1 MMQLDYMH
9 TYLIHHSTTTTATAD
24 PHAHNISWRPD
35 IPPYS
40 IFDDADQDETMT
52 NTTKVIDDPLRVDID
67 EVWDSIKYC
76 SFLLEAEVS
85 DSALF
90 SLSKEILND
99 KGPLPVGEIGKL
111 LQEFTANA
119 GLSQTLKD
127 QFGGLK
133 RFLEKFPDDFLISTD
148 HPFNPHVYLRAGSA
162 AFCR

>member
-1 MMQLDYMH
+1 M
-9 TYLIHHSTTTTATAD
+9 
-24 PHAHNISWRPD
+24 
-35 IPPYS
+35 
-40 IFDDADQDETMT
+40 
-52 NTTKVIDDPLRVDID
+52 
-67 EVWDSIKYC
+67 WDSIKYC
-76 SFLLEAEVS
+76 SFLLEAEVT

-148 HPFNPHVYLRAGSA
+148 HPFNPHVYLKAG
-162 AFCR
+162 

>member
-1 MMQLDYMH
+1 MIQ
-9 TYLIHHSTTTTATAD
+9 
-24 PHAHNISWRPD
+24 
-35 IPPYS
+35 
-40 IFDDADQDETMT
+40 
-52 NTTKVIDDPLRVDID
+52 
-67 EVWDSIKYC
+67 VWDSIKYC

-133 RFLEKFPDDFLISTD
+133 RFLEKFPDDFVISTD
-148 HPFNPHVYLRAGSA
+148 HPFNPHVYLKAGEFHIYTCYMFLFSVVLWHLIIYTA
-162 AFCR
+162 QLFTCLPHLLNDLHTCNLRDCLLPFIVTMHCTSNSND

>member
-1 MMQLDYMH
+1 
-9 TYLIHHSTTTTATAD
+9 
-24 PHAHNISWRPD
+24 
-35 IPPYS
+35 
-40 IFDDADQDETMT
+40 
-52 NTTKVIDDPLRVDID
+52 
-67 EVWDSIKYC
+67 VWDSIKYC
-76 SFLLEAEVS
+76 SFLLEAEVT

-148 HPFNPHVYLRAGSA
+148 HPFNPHVYLKAGKIAYYIICISA
-162 AFCR
+162 S